1 MINAAPESRTLNE
14 FAGETLQLSAIQQAA
29 GENSLA
35 NGVQIAADGTVTLP
49 AWSVAVLE
57 MPQGDAQGAGL
68 SVSSK

>member
-1 MINAAPESRTLNE
+1 ML
-14 FAGETLQLSAIQQAA
+14 LSAIQQAA

-68 SVSSK
+68 PVSSK